1 MLEQNLKTS
10 KTDLKS
16 LIQDAQDLFR
26 EATSTSGV
34 RAEELRNKGA
44 ALLDNAL
51 SKAQDAQTAALDA
64 GKEMV
69 DNADGYVRENPWAA
83 VAVSAGVG
91 LLIGMMISSSNK
103 R

>member
-1 MLEQNLKTS
+1 MLEQNLRTARTDMKT
-10 KTDLKS
+10 

-26 EATSTSGV
+26 EATSSSGM

-44 ALLDNAL
+44 ALLDSAL
-51 SKAQDAQTAALDA
+51 SKAQDAQSAAIDA

-69 DNADGYVRENPWAA
+69 DNADGYVHENPWAA
-83 VAVSAGVG
+83 VAISAGVG
-91 LLIGMMISSSNK
+91 VLIGMFISANK